1 MKINRQTITELH
13 RLTGLVVTAEA
24 TASEILRTAQ
34 DRFNHVEETFERD
47 GKEITVKR
55 KVLWDEVFY
64 LGAKDNQAAIILQ
77 QHHPEVFEAYK
88 VQEAAAGDLQKFVSM
103 EMDMDMK
110 KMRISD
116 YVTLTEGIIDIKL
129 DERTGSKKA

>member
-1 MKINRQTITELH
+1 
-13 RLTGLVVTAEA
+13 
-24 TASEILRTAQ
+24 
-34 DRFNHVEETFERD
+34 
-47 GKEITVKR
+47 
-55 KVLWDEVFY
+55 
-64 LGAKDNQAAIILQ
+64 
-77 QHHPEVFEAYK
+77 
-88 VQEAAAGDLQKFVSM
+88 M